1 MSDFENS
8 WNKKDTPIFSS
19 VKNRIT
25 PSDPLKPRIE
35 AAERKIEIQIS
46 RMEIALSRISDRDAY
61 IFRKVVLALQRQ
73 DAPRASMYA
82 NELSE
87 VRKLGTLITQAK
99 LAFLQVVMRL
109 NTVRDLGDAVTVI
122 SPIMSVVKNIGSSL
136 SYVIPEAKGEI
147 SEINNIL
154 SDIMVDAG
162 GISNNSHFNAESTNE
177 EADKILSEAS
187 VMAEKRMRELFPAIS
202 SSILQNDSESIEI

>member
-1 MSDFENS
+1 MSDFEKN
-8 WNKKDTPIFSS
+8 WNKKDDPLFSR
-19 VKNRIT
+19 VKDRIT
-25 PSDPLKPRIE
+25 PSNPLKPRIE
-35 AAERKIEIQIS
+35 AAERKIQVQIS

-73 DAPRASMYA
+73 DTTRASMYA

-87 VRKLGTLITQAK
+87 VRKLGTLVTQSK
-99 LAFLQVVMRL
+99 LAFMQVVMRL

-122 SPIMSVVKNIGSSL
+122 SPVMSVVKNVGSNL

-154 SDIMVDAG
+154 SDIMVDSG
-162 GISNNSHFNAESTNE
+162 GIPNNSHFNSDTTNE
-177 EADKILSEAS
+177 EADKIISEAS
-187 VMAEKRMRELFPAIS
+187 ILAEKRMSEMFPAIS
-202 SSILQNDSESIEI
+202 SSNLQNNKEALEI

>member
-1 MSDFENS
+1 MSNFENN
-8 WNKKDTPIFSS
+8 WNKVDAPIFSR

-35 AAERKIEIQIS
+35 AAEHKIQVQIS

-61 IFRKVVLALQRQ
+61 IFRKVVMALQRH

-99 LAFLQVVMRL
+99 LAFLQVVIRL
-109 NTVRDLGDAVTVI
+109 DTIKDLGDAVTVI
-122 SPIMSVVKNIGSSL
+122 SPMISVVKNVGSNL

-162 GISNNSHFNAESTNE
+162 GLSNNTHINMENTNE

-187 VMAEKRMRELFPAIS
+187 LMAEKRMKELFPAIS
-202 SSILQNDSESIEI
+202 SSTLQNNSDILEI

>member
-1 MSDFENS
+1 MSNFENR
-8 WNKKDTPIFSS
+8 WNKEDAPLFSR

-35 AAERKIEIQIS
+35 VAERKIQVQIS

-61 IFRKVVLALQRQ
+61 IFRKVVLALQRH

-87 VRKLGTLITQAK
+87 VRKLGTLITQSK

-109 NTVRDLGDAVTVI
+109 NTIRDLGDAVNVI
-122 SPIMSVVKNIGSSL
+122 SPVMSVVKNVGSNL

-162 GISNNSHFNAESTNE
+162 GLSNNTHINMETTNE

-187 VMAEKRMRELFPAIS
+187 FMAEKRMKELFPAIS
-202 SSILQNDSESIEI
+202 SSTLQNNSDVLEI

>member
-1 MSDFENS
+1 MSDFENR
-8 WNKKDTPIFSS
+8 WNKKDTPLFSR

-73 DAPRASMYA
+73 DTPRASMYA

-122 SPIMSVVKNIGSSL
+122 SPVMSVVKNIGSNL

-154 SDIMVDAG
+154 GDIMVDAG
-162 GISNNSHFNAESTNE
+162 GIGNNTHINMETTNE

-187 VMAEKRMRELFPAIS
+187 VMAEKRMKELFPAIS
-202 SSILQNDSESIEI
+202 SSTFQNNSESIEI